1 MVWYNG
7 NVGEAIGKAN
17 ANKKLIVVY
26 IHGEFISIFY
36 IKYVVLSY
44 KCVF

>member
-26 IHGEFISIFY
+26 IHGEFHVY
-36 IKYVVLSY
+36 KYTLN
-44 KCVF
+44 